1 MNGSLTENQMKHI
14 LENNYKLFTLNSS
27 ISTPKYNGQQ
37 QQTFISEDNI
47 FDQSNK
53 TNNSTFG
60 INALSDGPN
69 GGHYSKFASNVSGN
83 FTVPLTLAYEDTNVT
98 EHSSTLYTLLSAFS
112 GFIVLAFCVAGIV
125 IYWKKRNHQ
134 SYVIEENPI
143 ELVSIRHQVNEGFEE
158 VSLENPSYLQDN
170 FYVILDND
178 SLHESIPLNEL
189 RTDESDC

>member
-1 MNGSLTENQMKHI
+1 M
-14 LENNYKLFTLNSS
+14 
-27 ISTPKYNGQQ
+27 
-37 QQTFISEDNI
+37 
-47 FDQSNK
+47 
-53 TNNSTFG
+53 
-60 INALSDGPN
+60 
-69 GGHYSKFASNVSGN
+69 SGN

-143 ELVSIRHQVNEGFEE
+143 ELVSIRHQDNEGFEE
-158 VSLENPSYLQDN
+158 VPLENPSYLQDN